1 MESDGVLVS
10 SSSKRMT
17 CIFQAAIFGAIRGPA
32 LKPVIVAAVEATKKF
47 HRPPPFSVDYYE
59 DRHRHIQQLESS

>member
-1 MESDGVLVS
+1 
-10 SSSKRMT
+10 MT